1 MKFKKNDFYQRLE
14 QHKLIAVVNDPSQ
27 IEKVIKYKE
36 HISAVTLMTGNIL
49 TVKRYIDI
57 LQKEEIP
64 VILHIEKI
72 EGLKADHY
80 GVDFI
85 IEYVKPFGILTTK
98 KSVMKQ
104 AKSKGA
110 FVIQMVFLFDTG
122 IYHNILDSLD
132 DIKVD
137 MLEIMPCRATDLLEE
152 IVRLSPVPVVTGGLL
167 TDIRYAKEALSIGVA
182 SLATTN
188 VEIWKRGVYGL
199 LNE

>member
-1 MKFKKNDFYQRLE
+1 ME